1 MKPKTTLRAVAS
13 FSLLF
18 YCWRM
23 LAFFSPLGRMSLTSY
38 VVQSIVG
45 TALYYGYGLGLYRYT
60 GATLAL
66 AVGIVLALL
75 QRQFSVWWLRSHAQG
90 PLEMLWHRA
99 TWYGQPHQKLA

>member
-1 MKPKTTLRAVAS
+1 MVVLVAG

-18 YCWRM
+18 YRWRA

-38 VVQSIVG
+38 VAQSIVG
-45 TALYYGYGLGLYRYT
+45 TALYYGYGFGLYQYT

-75 QRQFSVWWLRSHAQG
+75 QRQCSVWWLRTHAQG

-99 TWYGQPHQKLA
+99 TWIGQARHTLA